1 MFRELHFVTRGSWLR
16 AAVLGANDGLVST
29 AALMLGVAAATNT
42 RSAVLVAGFAALAAG
57 AMSMAIGEYS
67 SVSSQR
73 DSELADLER
82 ERKELDEMPAA
93 EVAELTAIYQRRGLP
108 HQLARQVA
116 VELTNHDAL
125 GAHARDELG
134 LDPNNLARPG
144 QASAVS
150 AFSFSSGAL
159 LPVLITLVTPKG
171 ARVPLIVAV
180 TLVALGVLGAVGAHL
195 GGAPKGRAAVR
206 VLVGGG
212 LAMLVSAAVG
222 HLAGT
227 AVG

>member
-1 MFRELHFVTRGSWLR
+1 MLREVHFITRGSWLR

-29 AALMLGVAAATNT
+29 ASLMLGVAAATNT

-73 DSELADLER
+73 DSERADLDR
-82 ERKELDEMPAA
+82 ERKELAEMPAA
-93 EVAELTAIYQRRGLP
+93 EVAELTAIYQKRGLP

-134 LDPNNLARPG
+134 LDPNNLARPV
-144 QASAVS
+144 QAASVS
-150 AFSFSSGAL
+150 ALSFSTGAL
-159 LPVLITLVTPKG
+159 LPLLITLVAPAG
-171 ARVPLIVAV
+171 ARVTLIVV
-180 TLVALGVLGAVGAHL
+180 STLIALGVLGAVGAHL
-195 GGAPKGRAAVR
+195 GGAPKGRAALR
-206 VLVGGG
+206 VLIGGG
-212 LAMLVSAAVG
+212 LAMAVSSGVG
-222 HLAGT
+222 RLAGT